1 MIRARIIISGFV
13 QGVGF
18 RYFIESLANELS
30 LSGWVRN
37 APDGNVEAV
46 FEGREENIEK
56 AIVACKEGPPFAKVE
71 DVIVKKSKARGD
83 LKGFTIKY
91 Y

>member
-1 MIRARIIISGFV
+1 MVRAHVIISGFV

-30 LSGWVRN
+30 LTGWVRN
-37 APDGNVEAV
+37 TPEGAVETV
-46 FEGREENIEK
+46 LEGREESIEK
-56 AIVACKEGPPFAKVE
+56 AIARCKEGPPFAKVE
-71 DVIVKKSKARGD
+71 HVTVEKGEARGD
-83 LKGFTIKY
+83 LRGFTIKY